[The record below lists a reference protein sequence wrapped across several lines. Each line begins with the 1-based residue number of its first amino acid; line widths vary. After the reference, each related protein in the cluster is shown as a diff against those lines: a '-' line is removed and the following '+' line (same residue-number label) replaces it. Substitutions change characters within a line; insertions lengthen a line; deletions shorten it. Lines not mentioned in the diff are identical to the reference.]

1 LEFTLSAIYRQE
13 KSTPLYPSEIA
24 PIFDGN
30 LKICIEEVVFSGL
43 IQKQEFRKKPS
54 LWGEKFGSLELTP
67 FKKTGKSYATN
78 ATTSRSHNIPCF
90 KIIPDR

>member
-24 PIFDGN
+24 PIFDAN
-30 LKICIEEVVFSGL
+30 LKICIEKVAFSGL

-54 LWGEKFGSLELTP
+54 LSGEKFGSLELTP
-67 FKKTGKSYATN
+67 FKKTGKSYPTN
-78 ATTSRSHNIPCF
+78 ATTSLSHT
-90 KIIPDR
+90 